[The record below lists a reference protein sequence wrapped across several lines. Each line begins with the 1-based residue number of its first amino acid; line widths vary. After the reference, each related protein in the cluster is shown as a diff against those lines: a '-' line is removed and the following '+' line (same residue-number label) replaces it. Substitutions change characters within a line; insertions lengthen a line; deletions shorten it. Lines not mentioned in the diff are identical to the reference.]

1 MRLIDADALPIKR
14 LEPGKTVNSAFTVV
28 WNSAAEV
35 IEKAPTIDAV
45 PVVRCAE
52 CRYSWAREANGKR
65 KKETSRCDGTQSP
78 CFCRIVRKDYFCP
91 RGERRND

>member
-28 WNSAAEV
+28 WNSAAEI

-45 PVVRCAE
+45 PVVRCAD
-52 CRYSWAREANGKR
+52 CVFYRETLNW
-65 KKETSRCDGTQSP
+65 DGTQYMACHLNTESD
-78 CFCRIVRKDYFCP
+78 FCDCVQ
-91 RGERRND
+91 RGQDE